1 MITFVNRNKSKTKT
15 MKTET
20 LHFQRTGETLETKKL
35 KSRKAADNFIEK
47 GKKQGINRKLVH
59 FRAKEYYVTIK

>member
-1 MITFVNRNKSKTKT
+1 